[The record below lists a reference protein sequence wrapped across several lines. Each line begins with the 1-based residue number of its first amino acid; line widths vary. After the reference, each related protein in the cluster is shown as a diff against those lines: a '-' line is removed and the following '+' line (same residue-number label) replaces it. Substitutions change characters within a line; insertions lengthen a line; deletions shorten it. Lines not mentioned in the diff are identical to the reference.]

1 MLHIQFI
8 KQNLNF
14 SYLLKILF
22 DTRNYLFSSYWQ
34 KPICIC
40 SMPVCS
46 IMKQRTLGLI
56 SYLLNG
62 EQSRHIKLIIFFFLS
77 NKSWPENVKWVVPI
91 LILFGCNLVGPRK
104 TKATCYYF
112 PKLGQVDPP
121 YSVLYIQ
128 SLQFCKD
135 QATVQPFNILK
146 SVPLN
151 FSISLSRFIK
161 GGMNIIDLLGILP
174 YFMSLSLNLVTTR
187 TR

>member
-1 MLHIQFI
+1 MYTVYCIVWNSQTAYPRIDQLSV
-8 KQNLNF
+8 KWRAVT
-14 SYLLKILF
+14 SYKTNNI
-22 DTRNYLFSSYWQ
+22 
-34 KPICIC
+34 
-40 SMPVCS
+40 
-46 IMKQRTLGLI
+46 
-56 SYLLNG
+56 
-62 EQSRHIKLIIFFFLS
+62 FFLS